1 MPRRRLFGQSTV
13 EFALIAVPFFLLVF
27 GIIEGG
33 RLVFTY
39 HEIQNAA
46 REGTR
51 YMVAHGA
58 FADDPLAPGDT
69 TEVED
74 YVLSKTAGLEPA
86 SLEISANWLDGSN
99 EPGKRVAVE
108 VQYEFEPIVGMVLG
122 ADPITLTARSEMRIH
137 Y

>member
-58 FADDPLAPGDT
+58 FADDPLAPGDAG
-69 TEVED
+69 EVQD
-74 YVLSKTAGLEPA
+74 YVLDKTAGLDPA
-86 SLEISANWLDGSN
+86 SLEISAAWLDGSN
-99 EPGKRVAVE
+99 EPGKRVEVE

>member
-1 MPRRRLFGQSTV
+1 MPWRRLFAQSTV
-13 EFALIAVPFFLLVF
+13 EFALIAVPFFLLIF

-46 REGTR
+46 REGAR
-51 YMVAHGA
+51 YLVAHGA
-58 FADDPLAPGDT
+58 FADDPLGPGDT
-69 TEVED
+69 GEVED
-74 YVLSKTAGLEPA
+74 YVLSKTAGLDPA
-86 SLEISANWLDGSN
+86 SLEISAAWLDGGN

-108 VQYEFEPIVGMVLG
+108 VRYAFEPIVGMVLG
-122 ADPITLTARSEMRIH
+122 ADPIRLTARSEMRIH

>member
-1 MPRRRLFGQSTV
+1 MPGRRLFGQSTV
-13 EFALIAVPFFLLVF
+13 EFALIAFPFFLLVF

-46 REGTR
+46 REGAR

-58 FADDPLAPGDT
+58 FADDPLTPGNT
-69 TEVED
+69 TEVEN
-74 YVLSKTAGLEPA
+74 YVLSKTAGLDRA
-86 SLEISANWLDGSN
+86 SLEIAPDWLDGSN
-99 EPGKRVAVE
+99 EPGKRVAVT
-108 VQYEFEPIVGMVLG
+108 VRYQFEPIVGMVLG
-122 ADPITLTARSEMRIH
+122 ADPITLAARSEMRIH